1 MQNSAHRIMVLLIV
15 GWLATPTALADAEIA
30 SKIVQFCKDNVGKQ
44 VGRGECSDV
53 AVQALKEAGAK
64 PQTAFADSPNKDD
77 YVWGELVYLY
87 GKNAVGKDDREG
99 ALKDVQPGDII
110 QLRDAMFA
118 GKAANGGTYTQ
129 QSPHHTSVVA
139 EVKDKAKQVV
149 VYEQNS
155 NNVRVVMKNV
165 YRLNDLRQGWIRI
178 YRPVAK

>member
-1 MQNSAHRIMVLLIV
+1 
-15 GWLATPTALADAEIA
+15 
-30 SKIVQFCKDNVGKQ
+30 
-44 VGRGECSDV
+44 
-53 AVQALKEAGAK
+53 K
-64 PQTAFADSPNKDD
+64 PQTAFPDSPNKDD

-87 GKNAVGKDDREG
+87 GKNPGAKDDREG

-118 GKAANGGTYTQ
+118 GKAANGGADTHP
-129 QSPHHTSVVA
+129 SPPPTPRVA
-139 EVKDKAKQVV
+139 EVKDKTKQLV

-155 NNVRVVMKNV
+155 NNVRSVTKNI